1 MAGPLAIRAVSAYP
15 PPCRMS
21 QPSSIPTV
29 SDDAAAAVPRRW
41 LPPLRAFGVAWP
53 VLALGLLLAFDGCFT
68 TGFFHVGTRDG
79 RLFGT
84 PVDVLH
90 RASPVV
96 LLAVGMTGV
105 IATGG
110 VDLSVGATMA
120 IAGTVAAVWVRGP
133 VDAGNLPTTAGGH
146 VVVALALAVAAAAA
160 CGAWNG
166 VLVAGFGIQPIVA
179 TLILM
184 EAGRGVAELLSGGQT
199 VTLAGD
205 PLRWLY
211 HVPPGRG
218 LYQRLIYPLPLD
230 VPEAIAVAAGVG
242 WLARRTA
249 VGLFLEAVGGNPLA
263 SRYAGVDARAV
274 TFAAYV
280 ACGVTAGLAGLVETA
295 DLSAAPIGLGLT
307 RELDAILAVC
317 LGGTALAGGRFSLA
331 GSVVGAVIIPTLFET
346 IQLTHFR
353 GRQIPDQWFLVAKAA
368 VIVVVC
374 VLSGVPKRRA

>member
-1 MAGPLAIRAVSAYP
+1 
-15 PPCRMS
+15 MS
-21 QPSSIPTV
+21 QPSDPLNPPADSSPTP
-29 SDDAAAAVPRRW
+29 PRR
-41 LPPLRAFGVAWP
+41 RAWGVLWP
-53 VLALGLLLAFDGCFT
+53 VAALGLVLAFDACFT
-68 TGFFHVGTRDG
+68 TGFFHVGVVDG

-110 VDLSVGATMA
+110 VDLSVGAVMA

-133 VDAGNLPTTAGGH
+133 VDAGNLPTGRGGH
-146 VVVALALAVAAAAA
+146 VAVAVAVAVAAAGA

-166 VLVAGFGIQPIVA
+166 LLVAGLGIQPIVA

-184 EAGRGVAELLSGGQT
+184 EAGRGVAELVSGGQT
-199 VTLAGD
+199 VTLAGN
-205 PLRWLY
+205 PLAWLY
-211 HVPPGRG
+211 HLPAGP
-218 LYQRLIYPLPLD
+218 RLLHAVPLD
-230 VPEAIAVAAGVG
+230 VPEALAVAVLCG

-249 VGLFLEAVGGNPLA
+249 AGLFLEAVGGNPLA
-263 SRYAGVDARAV
+263 SRYAGVNVRAV

-331 GSVVGAVIIPTLFET
+331 GSVVGAVVIPTLFES
-346 IQLTHFR
+346 IQLVHVR
-353 GRQIPDQWFLVAKAA
+353 GHQIPDQWFLVAKAA
-368 VIVVVC
+368 VVIAICVVN
-374 VLSGVPKRRA
+374 GIGRRRE

>member
-1 MAGPLAIRAVSAYP
+1 
-15 PPCRMS
+15 MS
-21 QPSSIPTV
+21 QSTDTPSLPENSSPTP
-29 SDDAAAAVPRRW
+29 PRR
-41 LPPLRAFGVAWP
+41 RAWGLLWP
-53 VLALGLLLAFDGCFT
+53 VAALGLLLAFDACFT
-68 TGFFHVGTRDG
+68 TGFFHVGTVDG
-79 RLFGT
+79 RLYGT

-110 VDLSVGATMA
+110 VDLSVGAVMA
-120 IAGTVAAVWVRGP
+120 IAGTVAAAWVRGP
-133 VDAGNLPTTAGGH
+133 VDAGGLPTGPGGH
-146 VVVALALAVAAAAA
+146 VAVALMLAVAAAAA

-166 VLVAGFGIQPIVA
+166 LLVAGFGIQPIVA

-184 EAGRGVAELLSGGQT
+184 EAGRGVAELISGGQT
-199 VTLAGD
+199 VTLAGN
-205 PLRWLY
+205 PLSGLY
-211 HVPPGRG
+211 HLSGGP
-218 LYQRLIYPLPLD
+218 RLLHALPLD
-230 VPEAIAVAAGVG
+230 VPEALGVALLAG

-249 VGLFLEAVGGNPLA
+249 IGLFLESVGGNPLA
-263 SRYAGVDARAV
+263 SRYAGVNVRGV

-331 GSVVGAVIIPTLFET
+331 GSVVGAVVIPTLLET
-346 IQLTHFR
+346 IQLVHVG

-368 VIVVVC
+368 VVIAICVVNG
-374 VLSGVPKRRA
+374 LGRRRESP